1 MTYRDLGDILLKSTI
16 IYTRQMTEKYNYYA
30 ANIPFYLTT
39 LYEEDIRE
47 QKEHTNSI
55 CRTFYKQKF
64 WTMTYLS

>member
-55 CRTFYKQKF
+55 
-64 WTMTYLS
+64 